1 MTDINETAMNVKCGV
16 VGCGVIA
23 NESYLPAIKK
33 YGRLVAVCDIVEKK
47 AERAAKLWGAEEYY
61 DDYEEMLEK
70 SDVEAVFILTGMG
83 DHAGQAA
90 MAANAGKHVLVQK
103 PLATNMDDLRKAVD
117 AVKKSGVKAL
127 IEPCVQMFPE
137 YVKAKEAL
145 KEIGTIFWFR
155 AGLGRGPP
163 IWGAATFFTKK
174 AGGPLFDLG
183 VYQISA
189 LTFLL
194 GPVERV
200 SGLARTSIPEVD
212 IVPDDWFIEYLSKSD
227 TYKSV
232 WPLLGRAPRTQKI
245 KVEAEDNTLTI
256 MEMKS
261 GCLGIVIANF
271 VTPDGLRSDIGMFP
285 DIEVYGS
292 DGGMLIGSGA
302 YAVAYKTIK
311 MREWVKVGWD
321 TISRRGWSYYEAST
335 KHFLECIVEDKE
347 PIPNIDWGAHVS
359 EIMIKSIESSR
370 TGKTLRMETTF
381 KPY

>member
-1 MTDINETAMNVKCGV
+1 MNVKCGV

-23 NESYLPAIKK
+23 NEAYLPAIKK

-61 DDYEEMLEK
+61 VDFEEMLEK
-70 SDVEAVFILTGMG
+70 SDIEAVFILTGMG
-83 DHAGQAA
+83 DHAEQVA

-103 PLATNMDDLRKAVD
+103 PLATSMDELKKAVE
-117 AVKKSGVKAL
+117 AVKKSRVKAL
-127 IEPCVQMFPE
+127 VEPCVQMFPE
-137 YVKAKEAL
+137 YVKAKGIL
-145 KEIGTIFWFR
+145 KEIGIVFWFR

-163 IWGAATFFTKK
+163 IWGAETFFTKK

-183 VYQISA
+183 VYEISA

-200 SGLARTSIPEVD
+200 SGLAKTSIPEVD
-212 IVPDDWFIEYLSKSD
+212 IVPDDWFIEHLSKSD

-232 WPLLGRAPRTQKI
+232 WPNLGRAPRTKKV
-245 KVEAEDNTLTI
+245 KVEAEDNTITI

-261 GCLGIVIANF
+261 GCLGVVIANF
-271 VTPDGLRSDIGMFP
+271 VTPDGLRFDIGMLP
-285 DIEVYGS
+285 DIEIYGS
-292 DGGMLIGSGA
+292 EGGLLIGSGA
-302 YAVAYKTIK
+302 YAVAYKTVK
-311 MREWVKVGWD
+311 MREWFKLGWD
-321 TISRRGWSYYEAST
+321 EVSRRGWSYYEAST

-370 TGKTLRMETTF
+370 SGKTLRMETTF
-381 KPY
+381 TPY